1 MITVTRNVIE
11 FKENDTIEKLLESV
25 GMKKKKYYFIYNGV
39 KFISNREIVG
49 IDPKTFKLIYKDN
62 G

>member
-1 MITVTRNVIE
+1 MTSNVFE
-11 FKENDTIEKLLESV
+11 KQEKDTIERLLESV

-49 IDPKTFKLIYKDN
+49 VDPITFKLIYKDN

>member
-1 MITVTRNVIE
+1 MTSNVFE
-11 FKENDTIEKLLESV
+11 KEEKDTIERLLESV

-49 IDPKTFKLIYKDN
+49 VDPKTFKLIYKDN

>member
-1 MITVTRNVIE
+1 MTSNVFE
-11 FKENDTIEKLLESV
+11 KEEKDTIERLLESV

-39 KFISNREIVG
+39 KFISNREIAGV
-49 IDPKTFKLIYKDN
+49 DPKTFKLIYKDN

>member
-49 IDPKTFKLIYKDN
+49 VDPKTFKLIYKDN

>member
-1 MITVTRNVIE
+1 MTSNVFE
-11 FKENDTIEKLLESV
+11 KEEKDTIERLLESV

-39 KFISNREIVG
+39 KFISNKEIIGV
-49 IDPKTFKLIYKDN
+49 DPKTFKLIYKDN

>member
-1 MITVTRNVIE
+1 MTSNVFE
-11 FKENDTIEKLLESV
+11 KQEKDTIERLLESV

-49 IDPKTFKLIYKDN
+49 VDPKTFKLIYKDN

>member
-1 MITVTRNVIE
+1 MIIMTSNVFE
-11 FKENDTIEKLLESV
+11 KEEKDTIERLLESV

-39 KFISNREIVG
+39 KFISNKEIIGV
-49 IDPKTFKLIYKDN
+49 DPKTFKLIYKDN

>member
-11 FKENDTIEKLLESV
+11 QNQEKDTIERLLESV
-25 GMKKKKYYFIYNGV
+25 GMKKKKYFFIYNGV
-39 KFISNREIVG
+39 KFISNKEIIG
-49 IDPKTFKLIYKDN
+49 IDPQTFKLIYKN